1 MVREYCHRDLP
12 EQPPGVTRARE
23 QIAKGKNLLG
33 GSLLFLML
41 IGIVNI
47 VTAGAPVFEGGELK
61 GLELLGVL
69 GVAAGLLM

>member
-47 VTAGAPVFEGGELK
+47 VTAGRLSSKVGN
-61 GLELLGVL
+61 
-69 GVAAGLLM
+69 